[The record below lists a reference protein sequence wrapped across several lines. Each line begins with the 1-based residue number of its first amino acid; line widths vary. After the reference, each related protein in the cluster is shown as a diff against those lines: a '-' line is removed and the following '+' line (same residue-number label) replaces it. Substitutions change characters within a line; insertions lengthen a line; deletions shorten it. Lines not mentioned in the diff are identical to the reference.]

1 MIMTIYYLYGAS
13 KGKDYALSELKSQLL
28 NEREDFKKRI
38 VQAAA
43 VNELSGRKSVSAKKM
58 VQLIIFNWVIN
69 LCIFLQNHRLE
80 QTVGD
85 ASCVY

>member
-58 VQLIIFNWVIN
+58 VKLLF
-69 LCIFLQNHRLE
+69 F
-80 QTVGD
+80 VGL
-85 ASCVY
+85 